1 MSGVMTGCDKNS
13 VNPSTT
19 VTVNNRPGKE
29 LVGARQKSGGGIFR
43 PVITIIQ
50 LEVIWMRVGTRAAR
64 APYATDFIAA
74 ILNRA

>member
-1 MSGVMTGCDKNS
+1 M
-13 VNPSTT
+13 
-19 VTVNNRPGKE
+19 TVNNRLE
-29 LVGARQKSGGGIFR
+29 RNSLAQDKSRSEEIFR

-74 ILNRA
+74 AHSIGALGNE